1 MRVGKK
7 RDIINL
13 LLILGVAIP
22 GALFYDLHFYR
33 LFNEQSAVGR
43 NLCLIILGV
52 FLWGMADILFHYW
65 AVMKENSQ
73 LEEFICAFH
82 DSSQTGKDLRQKFGH
97 SIIGN
102 RFVLISQLKNTFSE
116 VSHEVLTDIISNS
129 ESRRALLARY
139 FLSMCILLGLL
150 GTFLG
155 ILESIRGTYITF
167 SMIQET
173 ETLIKSLRQPLQGIS
188 LAFGTS
194 VVGIVSSLAL
204 GLAYLFFHQRQLSFL
219 SHLEQFTQATLIP
232 ALTPSPGK
240 ILEGILKEIQGMRT
254 DMEQFSRSGQVIQR
268 EAERVFATFKEHY
281 ESLARLLHEHISQGV
296 MNLLGTGAQS
306 IQKLVEE
313 SRGTIRNYG
322 EAIHSLMQH
331 QAEQYFHR
339 MEALLAEA
347 RQSQQNIFNE
357 YFQRWRVFSD
367 QILKGTVQ
375 EFGETLKSEREGR
388 EYLLLSLTQGGA
400 MFEKAGHVIQSNQAE
415 MQAALAMFVEGV
427 DKILQ
432 YFNQKA
438 EHGESERAFLRELE
452 TSLTLFHERTSSV
465 LLEYTARS
473 REILASI
480 LENQILISQKISKR
494 AADE

>member
-7 RDIINL
+7 RDIINI

-22 GALFYDLHFYR
+22 GALYYDLHFYR

-43 NLCLIILGV
+43 NLCLIIIGV

-65 AVMKENSQ
+65 AVMKESSQ
-73 LEEFICAFH
+73 LEEFTHAFT
-82 DSSQTGKDLRQKFGH
+82 DSSQTEKDLRQRFGR

-102 RFVLISQLKNTFSE
+102 RFVLISQLKNTLSE

-129 ESRRALLARY
+129 ESRRALLAKY
-139 FLSMCILLGLL
+139 FLSICILLGLL

-155 ILESIRGTYITF
+155 ILESIRGTYVTL
-167 SMIQET
+167 SMVRET
-173 ETLIKSLRQPLQGIS
+173 ETLIKSLHQPLHGIS
-188 LAFGTS
+188 LAFGSS

-204 GLAYLFFHQRQLSFL
+204 GFAYLFFYQRQLSFL
-219 SHLEQFTQATLIP
+219 SDLEQFTQATLIP
-232 ALTPSPGK
+232 ALTQSSGK

-254 DMEQFSRSGQVIQR
+254 DMEQFSRLGQVIHK
-268 EAERVFATFKEHY
+268 EAERVSTIFREHY

-296 MNLLGTGAQS
+296 TNLLDGSAQS
-306 IQKLVEE
+306 IHELVAGV
-313 SRGTIRNYG
+313 RGTIRNQV
-322 EAIHSLMQH
+322 ETTHSLMQH
-331 QAEQYFHR
+331 QTEQYFQR

-347 RQSQQNIFNE
+347 RQSQQKIFDE
-357 YFQRWRVFSD
+357 YFQRWTVFSD
-367 QILKGTVQ
+367 QILKGTVR

-400 MFEKAGHVIQSNQAE
+400 LFEKAGHLIQSNQAE
-415 MQAALAMFVEGV
+415 MQATLAMFVEGV

-438 EHGESERAFLRELE
+438 EHGESEKAFLQELE

-473 REILASI
+473 REILAGI
-480 LENQILISQKISKR
+480 LENQILLGRKVNKL